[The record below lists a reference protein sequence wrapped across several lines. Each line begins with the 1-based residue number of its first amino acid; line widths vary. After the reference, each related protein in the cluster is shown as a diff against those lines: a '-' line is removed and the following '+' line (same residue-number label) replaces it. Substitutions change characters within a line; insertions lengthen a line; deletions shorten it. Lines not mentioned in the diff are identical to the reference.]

1 MAYFLELRPGT
12 EPQMLE
18 VPDGKLS
25 REQVCAIAGGEY
37 TVVRTY
43 VSDLVLILCGEGS
56 EDENELATDMLSITD
71 NSVIRGRALL
81 AKDAGN
87 KVAGLSDERV
97 AYWVRKRSENSP
109 SVTA

>member
-1 MAYFLELRPGT
+1 MSYMIKLRPGA

-25 REQVCAIAGGEY
+25 REQVCAIAGEEH
-37 TVVRTY
+37 TVVRTF
-43 VSDLVLILCGEGS
+43 VADLVLILCGEGS
-56 EDENELATDMLSITD
+56 EDENELATEMLSVSD

-87 KVAGLSDERV
+87 KVTGLSDER
-97 AYWVRKRSENSP
+97 AEYWMRNLKE
-109 SVTA
+109 

>member
-1 MAYFLELRPGT
+1 MSYMIALRPGA
-12 EPQMLE
+12 EPELRE

-25 REQVCAIAGGEY
+25 REQVREIADEEY
-37 TVVRTY
+37 TVVRTF

-56 EDENELATDMLSITD
+56 EDENELATDMLSVAD

-87 KVAGLSDERV
+87 KVTGLSDERA
-97 AYWVRKRSENSP
+97 AYWMRNLKE
-109 SVTA
+109 